1 MIDRDEVDDDREVEE
16 LPLGLLLQ
24 LPLLLE
30 LGLVIFIHG
39 WLRMSSMEGL
49 SSG

>member
-1 MIDRDEVDDDREVEE
+1 MIDRDEVDDDREEE
-16 LPLGLLLQ
+16 LLLGLLLR